1 MKNPDTNLEDLLLTV
16 RKPGRYT
23 GGEWNSVKKEWS
35 AERVKVLLAFPDV
48 YEVGM
53 SYLGIKIL
61 YGILNGR
68 DDSLCER
75 VFSPW
80 TDFEEALRKNN
91 IELFSLESRK
101 PIKEFDIIGFSL
113 AYELTFTNVL
123 NILDL
128 GGIPKRS
135 SERGDN
141 DPVIIAGGPSV
152 YNPEP
157 MAEFI
162 DAFLIGDGEEAI
174 LEIVETYR
182 VSRLRQG
189 FGGQA
194 KCQGAKVS
202 RKELLRRLAGI
213 KGVYV
218 PSLYNAEYNED
229 GTIKSFSSVDRAAP
243 SVIKKRIVRDFDNA
257 FYPVKQVVPNIEI
270 VHNRIAIEIM
280 RGCKHGCRF
289 CQATIAYR
297 PCRERSKENIL
308 KLAKETYA
316 ATGYD
321 EISLLSLSSGDHSRI
336 KDIIESLNSEFSAK
350 SVSVSVPSLRVEGVS
365 GLPALISK
373 VRKSGLTFAPEA
385 GSETL
390 RRSINKNIDI
400 EKLFK
405 AVSESLAHGWR
416 HIKLYFMIGLPS
428 ETNDDILNIAE
439 LIKKI
444 SGLKTD
450 IGQSPA
456 SVAVSVNVFIPK
468 PHTFF
473 ERHQMCSAEES
484 QRKINVLRD
493 NMRSRVVKLSFHPF
507 RVSYVEA
514 MLSRGDRRVSEAIF
528 EAWKA
533 GSRFDAWQEVFNF
546 DIWTAAFKKCGVSPE
561 FYLNRDIRPDELLP
575 WSFIR
580 VI

>member
-1 MKNPDTNLEDLLLTV
+1 MKNPDPNLEDLLLAV

-35 AERVKVLLAFPDV
+35 AGRVKVLLAFPDV

-61 YGILNGR
+61 YGILNDR
-68 DDSLCER
+68 DDCLCER

-80 TDFEEALRKNN
+80 TDFEDALRKNN

-101 PIKEFDIIGFSL
+101 PIREFDIIGFSL

-135 SERGDN
+135 SERDDQ
-141 DPVIIAGGPSV
+141 DPIIIAGGPSV

-162 DAFLIGDGEEAI
+162 DAFVIGDAEEAVG
-174 LEIVETYR
+174 EIVEAYK
-182 VSRLRQG
+182 VSKYQSI
-189 FGGQA
+189 
-194 KCQGAKVS
+194 KVS
-202 RKELLRRLAGI
+202 RKEFLRRLAGI

-218 PSLYNAEYNED
+218 PSLYSVGYNED
-229 GTIKSFSSVDRAAP
+229 GTIKSFSPLDTTGP
-243 SVIKKRIVRDFDNA
+243 SVIEKRIVRDFDNA

-289 CQATIAYR
+289 CQATVAYS

-308 KLAKETYA
+308 KLAKEAYA

-336 KDIIESLNSEFSAK
+336 KEIIESLNSEFSAK
-350 SVSVSVPSLRVEGVS
+350 TVSVSVPSLRVEGIS

-385 GSETL
+385 GSEAL
-390 RRSINKNIDI
+390 RKSVNKNIDVK
-400 EKLFK
+400 KLFE
-405 AVSESLAHGWR
+405 AASESFAHGWR
-416 HIKLYFMIGLPS
+416 HVKLYFMIGLPS
-428 ETNDDILNIAE
+428 ETDEDILEIAY
-439 LIKKI
+439 LVKKL
-444 SGLKTD
+444 SNLKTEID
-450 IGQSPA
+450 GKPA
-456 SVAVSVNVFIPK
+456 HVTISVNVFIPK

-473 ERHQMCSAEES
+473 ERQHMCGAEEAE
-484 QRKINVLRD
+484 RKM
-493 NMRSRVVKLSFHPF
+493 NMLKKNLKSNVVKLSFHPF
-507 RVSYVEA
+507 RVSYIEA
-514 MLSRGDRRVSEAIF
+514 VLSRGDRRVSEAIF

-533 GSRFDAWQEVFNF
+533 GSRFDAWQEMFNF
-546 DIWTAAFKKCGVSPE
+546 DIWTGAFEKRGISPQ
-561 FYLNRDIRPDELLP
+561 FYLKRVFRPDELLP

-580 VI
+580 T